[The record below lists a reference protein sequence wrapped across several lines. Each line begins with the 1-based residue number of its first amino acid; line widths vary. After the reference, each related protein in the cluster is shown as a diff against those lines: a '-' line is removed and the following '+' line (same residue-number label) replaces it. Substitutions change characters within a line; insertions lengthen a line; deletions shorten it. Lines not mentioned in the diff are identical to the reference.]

1 MLPTLT
7 VLCKILEIPK
17 AVDLLCQLQKQI
29 FMDIFCS
36 SLPSLL
42 QVLMNRE
49 TSSSVQTIPDD
60 LFDKVLTIVDQVTE
74 TSLIASSLLHRRPVS
89 LEVECCLFIADCTPC
104 LSSMWSS
111 GTIVSIFIVQN
122 VYVVSSDSWSIV
134 G

>member
-1 MLPTLT
+1 MLSTLT

-17 AVDLLCQLQKQI
+17 VLDLLCQLQKQI

-89 LEVECCLFIADCTPC
+89 LEVECCLFIAHCTTC

>member
-1 MLPTLT
+1 MLST
-7 VLCKILEIPK
+7 LEIPK
-17 AVDLLCQLQKQI
+17 ALDLLCQLQKKN

-36 SLPSLL
+36 SLFSLL

-89 LEVECCLFIADCTPC
+89 LEAECCLFIADCTTY

-111 GTIVSIFIVQN
+111 GTMVGIFTVQN
-122 VYVVSSDSWSIV
+122 V
-134 G
+134 